1 MKKDLD
7 KELYPDYVY
16 PEHQAQGDEPVRES
30 IVKLGKMITD
40 RIPQKLGLKK
50 ITPQDP
56 EYWGLAGVV
65 TDEEAE
71 IALKLGVRKP
81 KTLPEIAKLT
91 GISEKEL
98 EPKLQE
104 MSVKGIL
111 EYNWENPGHEKQYI
125 LPMFV
130 PGSAEFF
137 NMNSKVME
145 EHPEVTLFFEH
156 MSRLPLEHVT
166 PFVGEGGNGIGMHVI
181 PVEKA
186 IEMESE
192 SVDLEHISYW
202 LTKYEGKYAKSPCS
216 CRRSRLYH
224 DEGCAD
230 DPEGWCVA
238 VGDMADYVVETQKDG
253 CYITREEALDI
264 FRQAEDNGFVHQI
277 TNIDGANKIFAI
289 CNCNVNVC

>member
-111 EYNWENPGHEKQYI
+111 QLGE
-125 LPMFV
+125 
-130 PGSAEFF
+130 
-137 NMNSKVME
+137 
-145 EHPEVTLFFEH
+145 
-156 MSRLPLEHVT
+156 SR
-166 PFVGEGGNGIGMHVI
+166 
-181 PVEKA
+181 A
-186 IEMESE
+186 
-192 SVDLEHISYW
+192 
-202 LTKYEGKYAKSPCS
+202 
-216 CRRSRLYH
+216 
-224 DEGCAD
+224 
-230 DPEGWCVA
+230 
-238 VGDMADYVVETQKDG
+238 
-253 CYITREEALDI
+253 
-264 FRQAEDNGFVHQI
+264 
-277 TNIDGANKIFAI
+277 
-289 CNCNVNVC
+289 